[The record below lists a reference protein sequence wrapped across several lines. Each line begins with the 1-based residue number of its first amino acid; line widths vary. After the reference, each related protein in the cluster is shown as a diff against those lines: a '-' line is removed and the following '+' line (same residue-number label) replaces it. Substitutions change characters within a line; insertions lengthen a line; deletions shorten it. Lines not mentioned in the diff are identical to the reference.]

1 MSVSIKRNIA
11 IYGPNSKKPL
21 RPTAELI
28 KVIEGESYLK
38 LDRGSA
44 ALANFLGISLPLGRS
59 IGLAVLQK
67 SRNEAMKAAE
77 LERSLAASPAAGI
90 FSGAPN
96 TAKRKKGA

>member
-1 MSVSIKRNIA
+1 MSVSVKTSIE
-11 IYGPNSKKPL
+11 IYGPNSRKPFRL
-21 RPTAELI
+21 TAKLI

-67 SRNEAMKAAE
+67 VATRQ
-77 LERSLAASPAAGI
+77 
-90 FSGAPN
+90 
-96 TAKRKKGA
+96 